1 MLSYVKMA
9 YDALLRVMMLGVGSA
24 RPDATRLV
32 HRNQVFAGSENLMTE
47 TGARYETGKNA

>member
-1 MLSYVKMA
+1 MA